1 MVLVAVSAGLVIAS
15 SAFAAISAGDRISP
29 DGPGRVTV
37 GMTIDEASAALG
49 AQLDVNRDA
58 GDGTCFGARPLGSG
72 RGISFLG
79 TGDRIARAHV
89 FGRSRIRTPEGAGVG
104 TTERGVRSLYPGRV
118 RASRHQYVRG
128 GRYLTVTGY
137 ESGRL
142 LIFETNARRRVTA
155 LRAGALPEVGYIEGC
170 S

>member
-1 MVLVAVSAGLVIAS
+1 M
-15 SAFAAISAGDRISP
+15 
-29 DGPGRVTV
+29 
-37 GMTIDEASAALG
+37 
-49 AQLDVNRDA
+49 
-58 GDGTCFGARPLGSG
+58 
-72 RGISFLG
+72 
-79 TGDRIARAHV
+79 

-128 GRYLTVTGY
+128 RYLTVSGY

-155 LRAGALPEVGYIEGC
+155 IRAGATPEVQYIQGC
-170 S
+170 A